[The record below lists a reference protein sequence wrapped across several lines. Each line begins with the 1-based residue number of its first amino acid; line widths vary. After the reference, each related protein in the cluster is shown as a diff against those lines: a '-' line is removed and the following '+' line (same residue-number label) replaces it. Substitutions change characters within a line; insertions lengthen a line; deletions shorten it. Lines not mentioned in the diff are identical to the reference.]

1 MKGKWKMK
9 KIILIVLAL
18 TLVFSLCA
26 CGGSEGCDNKPAENN
41 NAKQELATSP
51 IGYGLKVN
59 GVTFGIGMGAED
71 VVKKLGAVEPVK
83 SESCG
88 DMGGDD
94 YEYNYND
101 YVIYANDGGGAIRI
115 YCVEL
120 RSDMVATA
128 EGISPS
134 ASVDEVKEIYG
145 APTSESSAN
154 LIYEKDGME
163 LVFFLKGDAVDAIQ
177 YREK

>member
-1 MKGKWKMK
+1 MK

-18 TLVFSLCA
+18 TLTLSLCA
-26 CGGSEGCDNKPAENN
+26 CGGSEGSEETKATTGNSGT
-41 NAKQELATSP
+41 KQELSTSP
-51 IGYGLKVN
+51 IGYSLKVN
-59 GVTFGIGMGAED
+59 NVTFGIGMGAED
-71 VVKKLGAVEPVK
+71 VVAKLGAVEPVK

-94 YEYNYND
+94 YEYDFTD

-134 ASVDEVKEIYG
+134 ASVDEVKEAYG
-145 APTSESSAN
+145 TPTSESSAN